1 MTKELIDD
9 CSFLSQL
16 AFFYML
22 REGAN
27 LFIDGEV
34 MKSAEGT
41 TQGDPMA
48 MYAIDITP
56 LIQRMGHI
64 NSTKQVLYTND
75 STASGS
81 LQDLLQWWLNLNESG
96 PLFGYHPNAS
106 KSILLVKPEHIN
118 NAKLLF
124 HDHNLSIVTDGACVL
139 GAPVGSSEFV
149 TSWVTNKVQSWVKEI
164 SVLSTIALSQPQSV
178 FSALTHGDMSRW
190 TYICRTCPNIDSLL
204 QPLENILRTTF
215 LPALTSQDA
224 PDDCLRDLLGLPCR
238 AGGLGIPNPC
248 VMSKNQFSNS

>member
-1 MTKELIDD
+1 MIVLF
-9 CSFLSQL
+9 CHNL

-41 TQGDPMA
+41 TQGDPMAMA

-106 KSILLVKPEHIN
+106 KSILLVKPE
-118 NAKLLF
+118 
-124 HDHNLSIVTDGACVL
+124 
-139 GAPVGSSEFV
+139 
-149 TSWVTNKVQSWVKEI
+149 Q
-164 SVLSTIALSQPQSV
+164 
-178 FSALTHGDMSRW
+178 
-190 TYICRTCPNIDSLL
+190 Y
-204 QPLENILRTTF
+204 
-215 LPALTSQDA
+215 
-224 PDDCLRDLLGLPCR
+224 
-238 AGGLGIPNPC
+238 
-248 VMSKNQFSNS
+248 